1 MNPSHNI
8 LSDSVGPKTIFAAS
22 DPAAAASGGQRRD
35 FDEEDGVRPSAE
47 GEREREEK
55 VVETV
60 LSSVAARGAHG
71 TPEPPHLLL
80 QPPYSYLCA
89 LFPLAS
95 RRRRRRRQVN
105 LGRRRLGKVER
116 ARRRVRAAGP
126 LLAELPGG
134 AGVGGE
140 VGRML
145 FYLLDHII

>member
-1 MNPSHNI
+1 MA
-8 LSDSVGPKTIFAAS
+8 SV
-22 DPAAAASGGQRRD
+22 RR
-35 FDEEDGVRPSAE
+35 RR
-47 GEREREEK
+47 GEREGEEK

-60 LSSVAARGAHG
+60 LSPVAARGAHG
-71 TPEPPHLLL
+71 TPELPHLLL
-80 QPPYSYLCA
+80 PLYSYLCA

-95 RRRRRRRQVN
+95 RRRRQVN

-145 FYLLDHII
+145 FYLLDHPS

>member
-1 MNPSHNI
+1 MASA
-8 LSDSVGPKTIFAAS
+8 SVG
-22 DPAAAASGGQRRD
+22 GGGRD
-35 FDEEDGVRPSAE
+35 
-47 GEREREEK
+47 EREREEK

-60 LSSVAARGAHG
+60 LSPVAARGAHG

-80 QPPYSYLCA
+80 PLYSYLCA

-95 RRRRRRRQVN
+95 RRRRRRQVN

-134 AGVGGE
+134 AGEGGE